1 MMKHFEGSRKRRKRK
16 KRRRIS
22 AVVAL
27 KKQGNWRKMWRR
39 NMEMVPL
46 EADIYERQDAVR
58 DTWYVSFDDCD
69 DGVMME
75 RKMTTKRRMIMT
87 MTMMITRMIT
97 TMIRMRMR
105 TTTTTTA
112 TD

>member
-1 MMKHFEGSRKRRKRK
+1 MMKHFEGSRKRRKR

-27 KKQGNWRKMWRR
+27 KKQGNWCKMWRR

-75 RKMTTKRRMIMT
+75 DGKMTTKRRMIMT

-105 TTTTTTA
+105 TTTMTA